1 MISIRQGASVQLST
15 EAVAAIRRHAAAAYP
30 YECCGALIGRQSDDG
45 LVDVVE
51 ASPLENVTDEGPRRR
66 FRVSPADYRES
77 EARARALGA
86 ELVGFYH
93 SHPDHPAQPSQY
105 DLDHAWPNFSYVI
118 VAVAGGQTGDLRSW
132 RLWPDRSA
140 FEEEFIA

>member
-1 MISIRQGASVQLST
+1 MRVRHAPAVQLN
-15 EAVAAIRRHAAAAYP
+15 ARVAATVKRHAVAAYP
-30 YECCGALIGRQSDDG
+30 YECCGALIGRQSDQG
-45 LVDVVE
+45 GVEIVE
-51 ASPLENVTDEGPRRR
+51 ATELENVTDEGPRRR

-77 EARARALGA
+77 EARARELGA

-118 VAVAGGQTGDLRSW
+118 VAVAGGTAGDLRSW
-132 RLWPDRSA
+132 RLLPDRSA
-140 FEEEFIA
+140 FEEESIS